1 MYSLI
6 FKDLLLS
13 KKIIP
18 FAAIYGFFM
27 ILLFEN
33 NMDLGNT
40 AFISGIVAVSYMLSI
55 RALAYEDINKS
66 EVMLLSLPVSRNKV
80 VLAKYL
86 SVIVYG
92 LIGVLSYL
100 IGVAIIFILNLPIKV
115 VAITFES
122 IIGAIF
128 ALGIMFSVTF
138 PLFFKYGYVK
148 SKFFAMFIFLAVFF
162 GVPNLI
168 NLFNIGKLD
177 SINVIIAYVSTLSD
191 RAIWII
197 LLIITFLIVTI
208 SYNVSVK
215 IYKSREF

>member
-27 ILLFEN
+27 ILLFED

-66 EVMLLSLPVSRNKV
+66 EIMLLSLPVSRNKV

-100 IGVAIIFILNLPIKV
+100 IGVSIIYILNLPINV

-162 GVPNLI
+162 GVSNLI